1 LRMRIATVHMSLV
14 LANLVALVPAGAQN
28 RQRACFTQA
37 EAREAIAVHHLA
49 DAFQA
54 MRLVGVQMRAE
65 PVGGQL
71 CRWDDDFVYEITLL
85 RHDGRVIHAF
95 LDGVTG
101 KVVATRNDKD
111 RPSKDGKND
120 KDH

>member
-1 LRMRIATVHMSLV
+1 MRLGSVPLGWV
-14 LANLVALVPAGAQN
+14 VVGLAASAPAGAQPLK
-28 RQRACFTQA
+28 RTCFSPA
-37 EAREAIAVHHLA
+37 EAREAIAAHHLT

-54 MRLVGVQMRAE
+54 MRLVGAQMRAD

-95 LDGVTG
+95 VDGVTG
-101 KVVATRNDKD
+101 KVVATRNAQGS
-111 RPSKDGKND
+111 P
-120 KDH
+120 

>member
-1 LRMRIATVHMSLV
+1 MRQSSVVTCLAMTSLV
-14 LANLVALVPAGAQN
+14 TAAPAGAQN

-37 EAREAIAVHHLA
+37 EARDAVAAHHLA
-49 DAFQA
+49 DAFEA
-54 MRLVGVQMRAE
+54 MRLVGAQMRAD

-71 CRWDDDFVYEITLL
+71 CRWDGDFVYEITLL

-101 KVVATRNDKD
+101 KVMATRNDKD